1 MDFKLSDSQRQY
13 VEAVRALAQNDFK
26 PRPQNT
32 WMVRFRGKT

>member
-26 PRPQNT
+26 PRAAKYMDGTFP
-32 WMVRFRGKT
+32 WKT